1 MSPEQLSIQSIGQV
15 IQFAIGPVVL
25 ISGVGLIILSL
36 TNRLGRIVDRARLL
50 VAEAKHADPMRLA
63 QVHSQ
68 LLVLRERAHLTRLA
82 VTLAATSVLLV
93 GVLITTLFLAPF
105 VRVGLVRAAILIFIA
120 CMGCLIGAM
129 VAFLREVYMSLH
141 ALDLEIADV

>member
-1 MSPEQLSIQSIGQV
+1 MSPDHLSIQSIAQV

-50 VAEAKHADPMRLA
+50 VAESKLADPLRRTQIA
-63 QVHSQ
+63 TQ
-68 LLVLRERAHLTRLA
+68 LTVLRTRAHLTRVA

-105 VRVGLVRAAILIFIA
+105 TSFDLVKPAILIFIA

-129 VAFLREVYMSLH
+129 TTFLREVYMSLH

>member
-1 MSPEQLSIQSIGQV
+1 MSPNQLDIRSIGQV

-50 VAEAKHADPMRLA
+50 VRESKAADPLRHGQIVA
-63 QVHSQ
+63 Q
-68 LLVLRERAHLTRLA
+68 LTVLRERAHLTRVA

-105 VRVGLVRAAILIFIA
+105 VWFDLVRAAILIFIA
-120 CMGCLIGAM
+120 CMACLIGAM

>member
-1 MSPEQLSIQSIGQV
+1 MSPDQLSIQSIGQV

-50 VAEAKHADPMRLA
+50 VAESKLSDPLRRGQINA
-63 QVHSQ
+63 Q
-68 LLVLRERAHLTRLA
+68 LTVLRTRAHLTRVA
-82 VTLAATSVLLV
+82 VTLAAISVLLV

-105 VRVGLVRAAILIFIA
+105 VRVDLVKPAILIFIG

-129 VAFLREVYMSLH
+129 IAFLREVFLSLH